1 MLENSPKFVNTV
13 LAGNM
18 FYTYVIRK
26 LISLSWLTARNQAT
40 CKYIDGLKHNAQTGV
55 PNAIAIN
62 ILSNLVMKTNH
73 RLSLLRVAN
82 KKMSGPQS

>member
-1 MLENSPKFVNTV
+1 MLENSRKFVNTV

-55 PNAIAIN
+55 PNAIAIYWA
-62 ILSNLVMKTNH
+62 T
-73 RLSLLRVAN
+73 
-82 KKMSGPQS
+82 